1 MKIALIS
8 PAHPLRGG
16 IAALSER
23 LAHELQQQGH
33 EVLVYSF
40 SLQYPSI
47 LFPGKTQLTDD
58 PAPEGLKII
67 ASINSINPFSWW
79 KTGRAIARFQP
90 DRVIVR
96 YWLPFMGPALGTII
110 RVMRLFSRKPIVTT
124 GLIDNII
131 PHEKRPGDR
140 LFSRYFAS
148 VCSDFLTMSTSVQ
161 EELKGFSS
169 MPARFAPHPIYD
181 QYGEIMPKKDARELL
196 GIPTQAKLA
205 LFFGFIRP
213 YKGLDLL
220 LKAMPQS
227 PDLHLI
233 IAGECYEDWTPYQEI
248 IDQHQLKDRIWLF
261 TDFIPAGEVRL
272 FFSAADI
279 VVQPYKSATQSG
291 ISQIAYHFECPM
303 LVTNVGGL
311 PEIVQHGKSGYVLSP
326 DPDEIAVALIDF
338 FENNR
343 MEAMQSSVRTEK
355 KRFSW
360 IYFVEKL
367 LKNGTD

>member
-23 LAHELQQQGH
+23 LAHELLQQGH
-33 EVLVYSF
+33 EVLIYSF
-40 SLQYPSI
+40 SLQYPSF

-110 RVMRLFSRKPIVTT
+110 RVMRFFSRKPIVTT

-148 VCSDFLTMSTSVQ
+148 VCTDFLAMSTSVQ
-161 EELKGFSS
+161 EELKMFSS

-181 QYGEIMPKKDARELL
+181 QYGELLSKTDARELL
-196 GIPTQAKLA
+196 GIPTNAKIA

-220 LKAMPQS
+220 LEALAQS
-227 PDLHLI
+227 PNLHLL
-233 IAGECYEDWTPYQEI
+233 IAGECYEDWTPYQER
-248 IDQHQLKDRIWLF
+248 IDQYHLKERIWLF

-291 ISQIAYHFECPM
+291 ISQIAYHFERPM
-303 LVTNVGGL
+303 LVTDVGGL
-311 PEIVQHGKSGYVLSP
+311 PEIVRHGTSGYVTPP
-326 DPDEIAVALIDF
+326 DPHKIAAALNDF

-343 MEAMQSSVRTEK
+343 MEAMQAGVRGDK

-360 IYFVEKL
+360 THFVEKL
-367 LKNGTD
+367 LKNGVD